1 MQSNNQQN
9 YKRTITVWVVIIMGL
24 FTTNMVLSHTMFVT
38 NTSIASL
45 EHELVESQRQLQE
58 YRVQMARVTSSEII
72 LARAK
77 KLGFV
82 KSPTVL
88 YLMNNEFAKR

>member
-1 MQSNNQQN
+1 
-9 YKRTITVWVVIIMGL
+9 MGL

-45 EHELVESQRQLQE
+45 EYELVESQRQLQE
-58 YRVQMARVTSSEII
+58 YRVQMARITSSEII

>member
-1 MQSNNQQN
+1 
-9 YKRTITVWVVIIMGL
+9 
-24 FTTNMVLSHTMFVT
+24 MVLSHTMFVT
-38 NTSIASL
+38 NTTMASV
-45 EHELVESQRQLQE
+45 EQELLDQARQLQE

-77 KLGFV
+77 KMGFV
-82 KSPTVL
+82 KTPTVL

>member
-1 MQSNNQQN
+1 
-9 YKRTITVWVVIIMGL
+9 MGL

-45 EHELVESQRQLQE
+45 DHELVESQRQLQE

-82 KSPTVL
+82 KTPTVL